1 MAHTSNV
8 SRQVRSELESLD
20 EGVDFHVAPPLCPL
34 KGSPYDFSQSA
45 ELIRRAAA
53 STDAWLANG
62 GLERRQIPH
71 QMNAHK
77 HNE

>member
-1 MAHTSNV
+1 
-8 SRQVRSELESLD
+8 
-20 EGVDFHVAPPLCPL
+20 L
-34 KGSPYDFSQSA
+34 KGSPYDFSQTA